1 METLYN
7 KQIRDNEIIY
17 VDLPYKHEVLHI
29 AVNTPQILTVPKH
42 LRSRVIG
49 LLKSQL
55 QNRTLKMLD
64 SVAGDAEE
72 MSKMQMRANQ
82 FRLKVMD
89 EVYDIL
95 LNEEEEEIENRHTV
109 ERNGYEYYYHENS
122 NPFDEEELNDLIQ
135 EEEKEEKQVIADD
148 IFIKQDNSLDQ
159 FEMKRQRM
167 NDEFFQS
174 LNQWEIGNVSDKK
187 EEKEKDEGKVM
198 LYTNLGELMDN
209 RDLSVQSYEGGI
221 ERVHFTS
228 KENEVSFVT
237 MMEKAK
243 EEKEMEVEKEEV
255 KDINPYEEYE
265 RYCEKMERG
274 RKRRRDEMIRTQ

>member
-1 METLYN
+1 M
-7 KQIRDNEIIY
+7 
-17 VDLPYKHEVLHI
+17 
-29 AVNTPQILTVPKH
+29 
-42 LRSRVIG
+42 
-49 LLKSQL
+49 
-55 QNRTLKMLD
+55 
-64 SVAGDAEE
+64 
-72 MSKMQMRANQ
+72 
-82 FRLKVMD
+82 
-89 EVYDIL
+89 
-95 LNEEEEEIENRHTV
+95 
-109 ERNGYEYYYHENS
+109 
-122 NPFDEEELNDLIQ
+122 
-135 EEEKEEKQVIADD
+135 D

-187 EEKEKDEGKVM
+187 EKKEKDEGKVM

-265 RYCEKMERG
+265 RYCETADREQSISKYG
-274 RKRRRDEMIRTQ
+274 KCL